1 MNKQTAVP
9 KVQFNSS
16 EDVDYKTEYV
26 IAVRNRY
33 ELLFNIEEVEDKEPS
48 RCDTTKCITEPAYAF
63 FSQKEKNVKKKWMTE
78 EILKLMDEIIN
89 FKHDQSEYF
98 E

>member
-1 MNKQTAVP
+1 MNVNFCPHQVIYIIPCADCNSHHRSVTASISMKLKSLNKQTAVP

-48 RCDTTKCITEPAYAF
+48 RCDTTKCITGY
-63 FSQKEKNVKKKWMTE
+63 
-78 EILKLMDEIIN
+78 
-89 FKHDQSEYF
+89 
-98 E
+98 